1 MTPSHVTMQPPLK
14 GIRDII
20 IELNVMTNNK
30 NLKKKSTES
39 DEEHLKK

>member
-1 MTPSHVTMQPPLK
+1 MQSPLK

-20 IELNVMTNNK
+20 VELNVMTNNK
-30 NLKKKSTES
+30 NFLYIYIFLKKVQS